1 MIRKLIRSALFASF
15 GMLAVF
21 LCYGAAAGA
30 GAGAGDQ
37 KDDLPDISEIMKKGH
52 HKTDGYLARI
62 KASAKDGKWEDA
74 SKDAKSLILL
84 GDALGKNKPPKG
96 EQKSW
101 DGLTKRYQT
110 NTVAVEKAV
119 AGKDVKGVDTNIG
132 AIQKMCGECHKAHRP

>member
-21 LCYGAAAGA
+21 VCYGAAANA
-30 GAGAGDQ
+30 SDQ

-62 KASAKDGKWEDA
+62 KASAKEGKWEDA

-96 EQKSW
+96 EAKSW
-101 DGLTKRYQT
+101 ETLTKKYQA

-119 AGKDVKGVDTNIG
+119 AGKDVKGVDATVG
-132 AIQKMCGECHKAHRP
+132 AIQKSCGECHSQHKPK